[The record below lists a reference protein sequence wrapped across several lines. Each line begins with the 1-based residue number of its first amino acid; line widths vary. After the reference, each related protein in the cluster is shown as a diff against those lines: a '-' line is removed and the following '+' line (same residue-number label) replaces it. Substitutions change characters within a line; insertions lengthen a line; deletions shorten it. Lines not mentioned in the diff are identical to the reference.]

1 MKLNLISSND
11 NINDNLKT
19 FQNINFIINNS
30 KHNILLIDNF
40 FNSKFV
46 HKLQL
51 LNQNY
56 VILNKHKKLEDYLNQ
71 NLHIYYLCDKLISKE
86 IIIKYRNLIENI
98 YTISENKEDVFNFQ
112 NLILHNNIE
121 LEECFINIYKLE
133 KSEELNYLNLL
144 REVLENGNLRSTRNA
159 NTYSLFSKNLTF
171 DLSKGFPLLTTKKM
185 FLRGIFEELM
195 FFIKGETN
203 TKILEEKGV
212 NIWKGNTSKEFIE
225 KCNLPYKEGDMGPM
239 YGFQWRHFGADYK
252 GSEFDYTRKGYD
264 QIEEILD
271 LLLKDPY
278 SRRIIMTNY
287 NPTQSKCGVLFPCH
301 SIVLQ
306 FYVTEMENK
315 KMVSMNMYQRSVD
328 SFLGLPFNISSNALF
343 LHLICNVLNS
353 RINSEIYFPHI
364 LNIIMGDVHI
374 YEEHIDSVK
383 TQLERI
389 PLDFPKIEIKQ
400 KNNLEDFLWEDI
412 NVLNYKFY
420 ESIKAK
426 MIV

>member
-11 NINDNLKT
+11 NMNDNLKT

-30 KHNILLIDNF
+30 KDNILLIDNF

-56 VILNKHKKLEDYLNQ
+56 VILNKHKKLEHYLNK
-71 NLHIYYLCDKLISKE
+71 NLDIYYLCDKLISEE

-112 NLILHNNIE
+112 NLIQHNNIE

-133 KSEELNYLNLL
+133 KTEELNYLILL

-195 FFIKGETN
+195 FFIKGKTN
-203 TKILEEKGV
+203 TKLLEEKGV

-287 NPTQSKCGVLFPCH
+287 NPTQSKSGVLFPCH
-301 SIVLQ
+301 SIVIQ
-306 FYVTEMENK
+306 FYIEEIENK
-315 KMVSMNMYQRSVD
+315 KMISMNMYQRSVD

-353 RINSEIYFPHI
+353 RVGSEIYFPHI

-389 PLDFPKIEIKQ
+389 PLDFPKIEIKR